1 MTSTMEGVGVTPR
14 TAVGEAHW
22 LADRD
27 PTDLPEPP
35 DPETVDADAERNR
48 FEHAREAV
56 RTALEAERDRTAER
70 VGEEEAAVFE
80 AHVEFLLDPGIDD
93 GVTEAIA
100 HGLPADHAVVRA
112 FADPI
117 ERFEGMNER
126 MAERADDLREV
137 RDRLL
142 HELHRNDGESDDTDG
157 EHGEIAAAYPD
168 GAVLLAD
175 RLTPGDVTALDP
187 DRVAGVVAAT
197 GGGTAHA
204 AILLRSMAIPSVV
217 GVGESLQEV
226 ADGTLLGVDG
236 REGVVHV
243 DPDEETRADL
253 GESGTT
259 DAIHERVSTRD
270 GRPVEVAAN
279 VGSASEAETAAREG
293 ADGVGLFRTEFL
305 FLDRESPPDETEQYE
320 AYRAAVDAFDEGG
333 DAEPDRVV
341 VRTLDVGGDKDVPY
355 LDLDPVENGFLG
367 VRGVRFSLANAGSDL
382 FETQLRALC
391 RAAAHGPLAV
401 MFPLVTTTTELDAAV
416 GRVESVLDDLHSE
429 GVDCARPELGAM
441 VETPAAALS
450 ARALA
455 RRVSFL
461 SIGTNDLSAY
471 VMAAQRDLESVAAI
485 ADPLQ
490 PAVLSAIDGTV
501 RGAHAEDAWVGVCGE
516 AGGDPVLTPLLVG
529 LGVDELSMNAVSV
542 PRVKAA
548 VRRIDDDAAADLA
561 AAALDAE
568 TPEQVRSLLPSPG
581 EA

>member
-1 MTSTMEGVGVTPR
+1 MTATIEGVGVTPR
-14 TAVGEAHW
+14 TAVGEARW

-27 PTDLPEPP
+27 PTDLAEPP
-35 DPETVDADAERNR
+35 APGTVDADVERDR
-48 FEHAREAV
+48 FERARESV

-70 VGEEEAAVFE
+70 VGEEEAGVFD
-80 AHVEFLLDPGIDD
+80 AHIEFLLDPGIED
-93 GVTEAIA
+93 GVTAVIA
-100 HGLPADHAVVRA
+100 DGLPADHAVVRA

-117 ERFEGMNER
+117 EQFEGMDGR

-137 RDRLL
+137 RNRLL
-142 HELHRNDGESDDTDG
+142 RELDRNGGDDDGDRDAPAT
-157 EHGEIAAAYPD
+157 HPD

-204 AILLRSMAIPSVV
+204 AILLRSMAIPAVV
-217 GVGESLQEV
+217 GVGETLHELT
-226 ADGTLLGVDG
+226 DGTLLGVDG
-236 REGVVHV
+236 RNGVVHV
-243 DPDEETRADL
+243 DPDEKVRADL
-253 GESGTT
+253 DASGTT
-259 DAIHERVSTRD
+259 EAIHGRVSTRD
-270 GRPVEVAAN
+270 GTPIEVAAN
-279 VGSASEAETAAREG
+279 VGSAPEAAAAAREG

-320 AYRAAVDAFDEGG
+320 AYRAALEAFEENGDGEG
-333 DAEPDRVV
+333 DRVV

-367 VRGVRFSLANAGSDL
+367 VRGIRFSLSETGEEL

-401 MFPLVTTTTELDAAV
+401 MFPLVSTPAELDAAIDAV
-416 GRVESVLDDLHSE
+416 DRVLAELRSA

-450 ARALA
+450 ARTLA
-455 RRVSFL
+455 KRVSFL

-471 VMAAQRDLESVAAI
+471 VMAAQRDLESVAGI

-490 PAVLSAIDGTV
+490 PAVLSAIDRTV

-516 AGGDPVLTPLLVG
+516 AGGDPALTPLLVG

-542 PRVKAA
+542 PRVKSA
-548 VRRIDDDAAADLA
+548 VRSVDDDAAAELA

-568 TPEQVRSLLPSPG
+568 TPEQVRSLLPAPD
-581 EA
+581 E